1 MENSIF
7 KKVVVQS
14 LFLPISTHALYVK
27 QGCFDVSQVYFDH
40 PSTRGLEEFSSQSL
54 LTIPLPIVL

>member
-1 MENSIF
+1 MENSVF

-27 QGCFDVSQVYFDH
+27 QGYFDVSQVYFDH
-40 PSTRGLEEFSSQSL
+40 PSTRGLEEFSS
-54 LTIPLPIVL
+54 